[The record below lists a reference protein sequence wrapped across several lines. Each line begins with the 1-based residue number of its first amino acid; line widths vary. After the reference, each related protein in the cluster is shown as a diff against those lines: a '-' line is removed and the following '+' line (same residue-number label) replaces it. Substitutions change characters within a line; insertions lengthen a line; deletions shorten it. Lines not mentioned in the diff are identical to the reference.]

1 MFHLVSGLFSLDE
14 SRSPPPHTR
23 AVRKGMMGQ
32 VCLLVGLTLCF
43 IYIQLQPVRI
53 KTKQCSEQPLVL
65 GSLGSGFV
73 GVPIAGGLAVRRPRT
88 FS

>member
-14 SRSPPPHTR
+14 SRSPPPHAR

-53 KTKQCSEQPLVL
+53 KTKQCSESLWCWGVWDL
-65 GSLGSGFV
+65 GSSACL
-73 GVPIAGGLAVRRPRT
+73 
-88 FS
+88 